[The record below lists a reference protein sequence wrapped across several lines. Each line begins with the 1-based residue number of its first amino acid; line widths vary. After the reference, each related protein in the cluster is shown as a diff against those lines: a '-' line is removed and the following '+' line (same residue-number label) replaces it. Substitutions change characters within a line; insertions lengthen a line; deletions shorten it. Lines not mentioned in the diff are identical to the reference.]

1 MNLYKISQDVDRGW
15 ETFDSAVVVAKSAEE
30 AKEIVPDFN
39 TYGNYIEKF
48 PMDIKYR
55 SESWVKPEDVKVEL
69 IGVIDDDYLDMLNQ
83 LDGRTTVVSSFN
95 AG

>member
-30 AKEIVPDFN
+30 AKKIVPDFN
-39 TYGNYIEKF
+39 TYGNYIDEYAPNLEF
-48 PMDIKYR
+48 R
-55 SESWVKPEDVKVEL
+55 RESWVKPEDIKVEF
-69 IGVIDDDYLDMLNQ
+69 IGVIDDSYLDMLNQ
-83 LDGRTTVVSSFN
+83 LDGRTTVVSSYN